1 MNFDFIDEKLK
12 QKQREQDKLAAQWD
26 MQYRNAMRIS
36 AFFPH
41 FITENKEEFRKR
53 KFNCYL
59 SGNRPYYQLTIGLID
74 YSITVSVVC
83 IGEGFGLIAEKEV
96 HRLHNHTQALS
107 TAFTYEDF
115 EIYLEQL
122 LKENL

>member
-12 QKQREQDKLAAQWD
+12 QKQREQDKLTAQWQ
-26 MQYRNAMRIS
+26 MQYQNAMRVS

-41 FITENKEEFRKR
+41 FIAENKEEFKKR

-59 SGNRPYYQLTIGLID
+59 SGDRPYYQLTMGFID
-74 YSITVSVVC
+74 FSITISVVC
-83 IGEGFGLIAEKEV
+83 LGEGFGLIAEKGV
-96 HRLHNHTQALS
+96 HRLHNHTQILS
-107 TAFTYEDF
+107 SAFTYEDF
-115 EIYLEQL
+115 EIYLEQI

>member
-12 QKQREQDKLAAQWD
+12 QKQREQDRQTAQWE
-26 MQYRNAMRIS
+26 MQYQNAMRVS

-41 FITENKEEFRKR
+41 FITENNEEFRKR

-59 SGNRPYYQLTIGLID
+59 SGNRPYCQLTMGFVD
-74 YSITVSVVC
+74 YSITVSVVS
-83 IGEGFGLIAEKEV
+83 IQEGFGLIAEKGV
-96 HRLHNHTQALS
+96 HRLHNHSQALS
-107 TAFTYEDF
+107 SAFTYEDF
-115 EIYLEQL
+115 EMYLQQL